1 MGLAAGTIP
10 QAISKRGFRRWY
22 ERELL
27 SGHANLVL
35 LIVATLGAMGALEAF
50 SFEDSDHLVLI
61 ASMVTA
67 AVVGAWALRRYFTVL
82 MRAELIANQAV
93 CPQCK
98 VYARWAVETHHEAH
112 GESAEGGSTMTVC
125 CRACQHRWT
134 IGW

>member
-93 CPQCK
+93 CGECQT
-98 VYARWAVETHHEAH
+98 YGRFEVEH
-112 GESAEGGSTMTVC
+112 GEHQAMQVC
-125 CRACQHRWT
+125 CRGCGHRWRVE
-134 IGW
+134 W